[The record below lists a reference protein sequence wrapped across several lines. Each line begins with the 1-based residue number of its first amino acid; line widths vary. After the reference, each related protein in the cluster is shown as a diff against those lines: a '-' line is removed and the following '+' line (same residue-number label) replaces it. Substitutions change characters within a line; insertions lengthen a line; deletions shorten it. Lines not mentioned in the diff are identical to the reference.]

1 MIKLEDF
8 GVPRTSEGRELRRM
22 LVKLINGAPSAKK
35 DDLTHLLSVANSH
48 LNPVEEVAPVYSED
62 DLKGMEYKELCKIAS
77 SLNIKRGKADDM
89 IAAIIK
95 GE

>member
-35 DDLTHLLSVANSH
+35 MT
-48 LNPVEEVAPVYSED
+48 
-62 DLKGMEYKELCKIAS
+62 
-77 SLNIKRGKADDM
+77 
-89 IAAIIK
+89 
-95 GE
+95 